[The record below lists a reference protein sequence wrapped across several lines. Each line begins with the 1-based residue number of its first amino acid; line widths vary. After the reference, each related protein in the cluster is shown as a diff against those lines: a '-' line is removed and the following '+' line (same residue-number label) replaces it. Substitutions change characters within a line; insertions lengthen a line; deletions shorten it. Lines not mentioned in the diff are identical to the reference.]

1 MPSSFRISVSR
12 PESDSWFAMALR
24 DKTCQRQET
33 GAALRSSTSRGHA
46 LVVNGVRADIDV
58 EVDDARALLAVVDP
72 YNKHNIAYMRQRPR
86 PTPTTKAQTHQP
98 QGYS

>member
-1 MPSSFRISVSR
+1 
-12 PESDSWFAMALR
+12 MALR
-24 DKTCQRQET
+24 NKAGEMRQL
-33 GAALRSSTSRGHA
+33 GAALRSSTSRQHA

-72 YNKHNIAYMRQRPR
+72 YNKHTIAYIHQRPR
-86 PTPTTKAQTHQP
+86 PPTTKAETHQP